1 MDMETVALIV
11 LTVCFAA
18 VWTLAVLGAVHI
30 FQLNSYKPKVQRKWN
45 YDHMLE
51 IIGKLWWL
59 VLIPPLFLYLGVW
72 GLWAS
77 CAVCLVCCFFLRPKK
92 AKKPLVFTAR
102 VKRLLLTLGI
112 LHAIVVALLFLD
124 RGNRNFYLML
134 YALAGLCEYYLVLA
148 ANLINRP
155 IEQGVNRHYI
165 NDAKRILSE
174 MPELKVIGVT
184 GSYGKTS
191 VKFFTGKL
199 LSAKYN
205 VLVTPESYNT
215 TLGVVRTIREQLRP
229 IHQVFVCEMGARNVG
244 DVKEICDIVHP
255 TAGILTSIG
264 PQHLES
270 FRTIENVTKT
280 KFELI
285 DALPQDGTAFLNLDN
300 EYIAAR
306 PVSVPTVGYRLA
318 GPGQPPYEDCF
329 CAYGVRL
336 SARGSS
342 FSLREP
348 DGTVTELTTRLIGE
362 HNVLNICGAVAVAR
376 SMGVPMSEL
385 IPRVR
390 RLESV
395 PHRLELVGSGNR
407 LVIDDAYNANP
418 AGTKAALSVLSQF
431 EGLKILVTPGMV
443 ELGEQ
448 QEALNRAFGADAA
461 AVCDYVVLVG
471 EKQAKPIAQGLQD
484 AGYDPTRVA
493 VAQTVQEAVRLADAY
508 RPGEAR
514 VILLENDL
522 PDNY

>member
-1 MDMETVALIV
+1 METVALIV
-11 LTVCFAA
+11 LTVCFAG
-18 VWTLAVLGAVHI
+18 VWCLAALNAVHI
-30 FQLNSYKPKVQRKWN
+30 FQLNSYKPTVQRKWN
-45 YDHMLE
+45 YDHILE
-51 IIGKLWWL
+51 IIGKLWWM
-59 VLIPPLFLYLGVW
+59 VLIPPLFLYFGVW

-77 CAVCLVCCFFLRPKK
+77 CLVCLVCCFFLRPKK

-102 VKRLLLTLGI
+102 VKRLLVTLGI
-112 LHAIVVALLFLD
+112 IHAILVLLLFL
-124 RGNRNFYLML
+124 NRSQQNFFLML
-134 YALAGLCEYYLVLA
+134 YALAALCAYYLVLA
-148 ANLINRP
+148 ANAINQP
-155 IEQGVNRHYI
+155 IEKAINNHYI

-174 MPELKVIGVT
+174 MPDLKVIGVT

-229 IHQVFVCEMGARNVG
+229 IHQIFVCEMGARNVG
-244 DVKEICDIVHP
+244 DVQEICDIVHP
-255 TAGILTSIG
+255 DMGILTSIG

-270 FRTIENVTKT
+270 FKSIENVTKT

-285 DALPQDGTAFLNLDN
+285 DALPSYGTAFLNLDN

-306 PVSVPTVGYRLA
+306 PTDRPVVGYRLA
-318 GPGQPPYEDCF
+318 GPGQEPYEDCF
-329 CAYGVRL
+329 CAFGVTV
-336 SARGSS
+336 SSRGSS

-348 DGTVTELTTRLIGE
+348 DGTVTAFQTRLIGE
-362 HNVLNICGAVAVAR
+362 HNVLNICGAIAVAR
-376 SMGVPMSEL
+376 TLGVPVSEL
-385 IPRVR
+385 VPRVR

-395 PHRLELVGSGNR
+395 PHRLELVGGGNR
-407 LVIDDAYNANP
+407 VVIDDAYNANP
-418 AGTKAALSVLSQF
+418 AGTRAALGVLSQF
-431 EGLKILVTPGMV
+431 EALKILVTPGMV
-443 ELGEQ
+443 ELGEK
-448 QEALNRAFGADAA
+448 QEELNRAFGLDAA

-471 EKQAKPIAQGLQD
+471 EKQTRPIAAGLA
-484 AGYDPTRVA
+484 AGGFAADRMA
-493 VAQTVQEAVRLADAY
+493 VAATVQEAVALADAF